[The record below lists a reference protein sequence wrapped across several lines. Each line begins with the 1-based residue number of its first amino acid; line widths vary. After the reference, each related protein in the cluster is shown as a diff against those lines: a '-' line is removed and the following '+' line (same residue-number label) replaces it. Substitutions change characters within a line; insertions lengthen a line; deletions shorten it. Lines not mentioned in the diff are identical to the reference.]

1 MSTPYTV
8 TNEGI
13 GGGPF
18 LTMTVTDTADKGFD
32 QDDVDA
38 NTLACV
44 ISDNN
49 EVSKGTSGNKLF
61 GKVVWVST
69 DMVPGTS
76 RPATCAVQAR
86 GVARFL
92 ISTPAPEVN
101 GMVEVNGAGRVIK
114 SSTATDIPAGG
125 QLTRGQVIG
134 VDTNLGICDV
144 WLG

>member
-1 MSTPYTV
+1 MSTPYTI

-18 LTMTVTDTADKGFD
+18 LTMTIDSTADKGFD
-32 QDDVDA
+32 QDDVEN
-38 NTLACV
+38 NTAACIV
-44 ISDNN
+44 SGNN
-49 EVSKGTSGNKLF
+49 EVSKGSTGNKLF

-69 DMVPGTS
+69 DLVSGTI

-92 ISTPAPEVN
+92 ISTPVPEVN
-101 GMVEVNGAGRVIK
+101 GMVEVNGLGRLIK
-114 SSTATDIPAGG
+114 SSSATDIPAGG
-125 QLTRGQVIG
+125 QLTRGQVLA
-134 VDTNLGICDV
+134 VDTTNATADV